1 MISSPLRYPGGKAK
15 LFPFVSQLIS
25 QNGLFGHTYCEPY
38 AGGAGL
44 ALRLLSEGY
53 VGRIWLNDY
62 DPGIYSFWKSAL
74 EKTDAFCDLIERTDI
89 DIDQWHLQSAVWKG
103 GLARGELALGFATY
117 FLNRTNRSG
126 IIEGAGPI
134 GGYAQSGEWKL
145 DVRLIKSRQIAN
157 IREIARHRRSVTL
170 TNLDA
175 VDLLPSSLSEE
186 STFTYLDP
194 PYYVKGRKLYK
205 NFYEHQDHEAIASI
219 LEAHRNAAWMLSYDD
234 VQQIRC
240 IYDKFVPT
248 TYRLS
253 YSAGRKG
260 QGSEVIFSSDAL
272 TLPMLEGFAI
282 AA

>member
-1 MISSPLRYPGGKAK
+1 MISSPLRYPGGKSK

-25 QNGLFGHTYCEPY
+25 QNALFGHTYCEPY

-53 VGRIWLNDY
+53 VSRIWLNDY
-62 DPGIYSFWKSAL
+62 DPGIYSFWNSVLNHTDTFCSLL
-74 EKTDAFCDLIERTDI
+74 EQTEI
-89 DIDQWHLQSAVWKG
+89 DIDQWHKQSAIWKG
-103 GLARGELALGFATY
+103 GLAQGELALGFATY

-134 GGYAQSGEWKL
+134 GGYAQSGDWKL
-145 DVRLIKSRQIAN
+145 DVRLIKRRQIAN
-157 IREIARHRRSVTL
+157 IREIARHRRSITL

-175 VDLLPSSLSEE
+175 VELLPTCLGDN

-205 NFYEHQDHEAIASI
+205 NFYEHHDHEVIASI
-219 LEAHRNAAWMLSYDD
+219 LDSHRNSAWMLSYDD
-234 VQQIRC
+234 VQQIRS
-240 IYDKFVPT
+240 IYENFVPT
-248 TYRLS
+248 TYQLS

-260 QGSEVIFSSDAL
+260 QGSEVIFASDCL
-272 TLPMLEGFAI
+272 TLPKLEGFAI